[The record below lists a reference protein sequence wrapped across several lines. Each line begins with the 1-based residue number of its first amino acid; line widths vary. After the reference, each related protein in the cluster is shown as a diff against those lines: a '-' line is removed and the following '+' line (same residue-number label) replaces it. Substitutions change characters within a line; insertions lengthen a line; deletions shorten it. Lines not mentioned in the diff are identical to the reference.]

1 MLEGPQ
7 PCWPPEFKYSSNIFG
22 VYSTLSNI
30 NRWRRVVQIAD
41 RQLPQLTLE
50 AEILGDTATQ
60 SNNHDNPILFNPIY
74 KSLYD
79 TCNSERFQQ
88 ENILSSDSINWNKME
103 LRENMFEK
111 KPLEWMESVTN
122 TSIQREISLKILYM
136 ALVNLQKFGSNR
148 NEKIWF
154 KQKWNNCKVS
164 AAKFV

>member
-7 PCWPPEFKYSSNIFG
+7 PFWTPEFQYSSNIFG
-22 VYSTLSNI
+22 VSSTLPNVI
-30 NRWRRVVQIAD
+30 RWRQVVQIAD

-60 SNNHDNPILFNPIY
+60 SNNHDYPILFNPIY

-79 TCNSERFQQ
+79 TCNSEQF
-88 ENILSSDSINWNKME
+88 NKKTFYQ
-103 LRENMFEK
+103 LKQDGTLWKYVRK

-148 NEKIWF
+148 KEKNWF
-154 KQKWNNCKVS
+154 KKESNNCKVS